1 MNMDTLWQI
10 VLNISVP
17 VLFLIFLVL
26 CVFVLGSTFMLLT
39 KAALWLEEKLGV

>member
-17 VLFLIFLVL
+17 VLFLIFLML
-26 CVFVLGSTFMLLT
+26 CVLGSTFMLLT